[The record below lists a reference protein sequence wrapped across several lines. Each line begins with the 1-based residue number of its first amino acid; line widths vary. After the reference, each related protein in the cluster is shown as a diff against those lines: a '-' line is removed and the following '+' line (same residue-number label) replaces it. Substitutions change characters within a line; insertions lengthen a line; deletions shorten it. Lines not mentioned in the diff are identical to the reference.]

1 MSFAVGF
8 DTSALDP
15 SFKEHAAR
23 GIGRYVREL
32 KRYFDSIRN
41 TPDGGTP
48 TPELVVDF
56 FDHTWFK
63 APPMLDRLIA
73 AAPIGRQTIRQ
84 QVVYPLYLGGQ
95 RTSRFNALH
104 FPAHMDAPSWSGKPY
119 VLTVLDLIPL
129 VCRDLYASV
138 TPTWRFRL
146 ARWLEL
152 RAIRGAAL
160 IVAISR
166 HTARD
171 VERILGV
178 PPERIVVTPLGVDE
192 MFFGDEGPV
201 DEAGVRA
208 RRGIPPERPM
218 ILYVGG
224 IDQRKNYR
232 GLIDT
237 FAEVLR
243 GCAERGQP
251 IPVLVLVGKIA
262 TDKEYPR
269 LKAAIAA
276 RGVEDAV
283 IEAGF
288 VPDAELVA
296 LYRASAV
303 FLFPSLYE
311 GFGMP
316 PLEALAAGLPVV
328 SSGTSAMPEVIE
340 SAGLLYDPTD
350 AVAGA
355 RAVLDVLSDSALRT
369 TLVRAG
375 RARAREFTWRRTGEL
390 TLGAY
395 EALARR
401 GESGASGKSGSRS

>member
-32 KRYFDSIRN
+32 KRFFDTCACHASADVSVAYFDHSLF
-41 TPDGGTP
+41 TP
-48 TPELVVDF
+48 
-56 FDHTWFK
+56 
-63 APPMLDRLIA
+63 PPMLDRLVE
-73 AAPIGRQTIRQ
+73 AAPLGRQTLRQ
-84 QVVYPLYLGGQ
+84 QIVYPLYLGGQ
-95 RTSRFNALH
+95 RTARFEALH
-104 FPAHMDAPSWSGKPY
+104 FPAHMDAPSWSSKPY
-119 VLTVLDLIPL
+119 LITVLDLIPV
-129 VCRDLYASV
+129 VCRDLYAAV
-138 TPTWRFRL
+138 TPGWRFRL

-152 RAIRGAAL
+152 RAIRNAAL
-160 IVAISR
+160 IIAISQ

-178 PPERIVVTPLGVDE
+178 PPENIVVTPLGVAPQFFREGSTIDE
-192 MFFGDEGPV
+192 P
-201 DEAGVRA
+201 AVRA
-208 RRGIPPERPM
+208 RYGVPPDRPV

-243 GCAERGQP
+243 GAGERGLP
-251 IPVLVLVGKIA
+251 RPVLVLVGKISG
-262 TDKEYPR
+262 DKEYPR
-269 LKAAIAA
+269 LREVIAS
-276 RGVEDAV
+276 RGVDAAV

-288 VPDAELVA
+288 VPDDDLGA
-296 LYRASAV
+296 LYQLSSV

-316 PLEALAAGLPVV
+316 PLEAMAAGLPVV
-328 SSGTSAMPEVIE
+328 SSSTSAMPEVIDT
-340 SAGLLYDPTD
+340 AGILYDPHD
-350 AVAGA
+350 FAAGA
-355 RAVLDVLSDSALRT
+355 RAVLDILSEPELRAS
-369 TLVRAG
+369 LSRAG
-375 RARAREFTWRRTGEL
+375 RARAALFTWERTGAL

-395 EALARR
+395 ETLARR
-401 GESGASGKSGSRS
+401 GELAARGKSGSRS

>member
-1 MSFAVGF
+1 
-8 DTSALDP
+8 
-15 SFKEHAAR
+15 
-23 GIGRYVREL
+23 
-32 KRYFDSIRN
+32 
-41 TPDGGTP
+41 
-48 TPELVVDF
+48 
-56 FDHTWFK
+56 
-63 APPMLDRLIA
+63 
-73 AAPIGRQTIRQ
+73 
-84 QVVYPLYLGGQ
+84 
-95 RTSRFNALH
+95 
-104 FPAHMDAPSWSGKPY
+104 MDAPSWSGKPY

-192 MFFGDEGPV
+192 MFFGNEGPV

-208 RRGIPPERPM
+208 RRGIPPERPI